1 MACVTTMIPVGRHR
15 LAATVFGEGAPA
27 VVIEPA
33 FGGNAAAWRSI
44 AERIAGETT
53 VVTYDR
59 APYGPSSPARDSR
72 SPARIVADLEEV
84 LGHLEITGPL
94 VLVGHSIGGVY
105 ARAFAARH
113 MSRVAGM
120 VLVDSSHEGQWAVL
134 PALYTPKRKLACALF
149 VPRVIV
155 SGRRQRGGADRRSML
170 REYRAFRGLTAA
182 DLPFGPGGLGRRPL
196 AVLTRGPE
204 GPGDADRL
212 WRAWHALQQ
221 ELAGLSENS
230 RHVISGSPR
239 HFLNEADPDLI
250 IAAVTDVIRC
260 VRTGVRLGEPVAAAE
275 PPGGGGLPRVVR
287 PGWVRPGRRE
297 RAVALEPRDRSE

>member
-1 MACVTTMIPVGRHR
+1 MACVTTVIPVGPHR
-15 LAATVFGEGAPA
+15 LAATIFGEGAPA

-72 SPARIVADLEEV
+72 SPARIAGDLEQV

-105 ARAFAARH
+105 ARAFATRH
-113 MSRVAGM
+113 LSRVAGM
-120 VLVDSSHEGQWAVL
+120 VLVDSTHEGQWAVL
-134 PALYTPKRKLACALF
+134 PPLYTPKRKLASSLL
-149 VPRVIV
+149 VPQVIV
-155 SGRRQRGGADRRSML
+155 SGRGQRGGADRRSML
-170 REYRAFRGLTAA
+170 REYRAFRRLTAA
-182 DLPFGPGGLGRRPL
+182 DLPFGPGGLGGRPL

-204 GPGDADRL
+204 GQGEDDRL

-221 ELAGLSENS
+221 ELAGLSDNS
-230 RHVISGSPR
+230 RHVVSGSPE
-239 HFLNEADPDLI
+239 HSLNEADPGLI
-250 IAAVTDVIRC
+250 VAAETDDVRC
-260 VRTGVRLGEPVAAAE
+260 ARTGGPLDEP
-275 PPGGGGLPRVVR
+275 L
-287 PGWVRPGRRE
+287 
-297 RAVALEPRDRSE
+297 AVAETPDGQ

>member
-1 MACVTTMIPVGRHR
+1 MARVTTMIPVGRHR
-15 LAATVFGEGAPA
+15 LAATIFGDGAPA

-33 FGGNAAAWRSI
+33 FGGSAAAWRSI

-72 SPARIVADLEEV
+72 SPAQIVADLEQV

-105 ARAFAARH
+105 ARAFATRH
-113 MSRVAGM
+113 LSRVAGM
-120 VLVDSSHEGQWAVL
+120 VLVDSSHEGQWSVL

-149 VPRVIV
+149 VPQIIV

-170 REYRAFRGLTAA
+170 REYRTFMRLTAA
-182 DLPFGPGGLGRRPL
+182 DLPFGPGGLDGRPL

-204 GPGDADRL
+204 GPGDPDRL
-212 WRAWHALQQ
+212 WCAWHAFQQ
-221 ELAGLSENS
+221 ELAGLSDNS
-230 RHVISGSPR
+230 RHVISDSPR

-250 IAAVTDVIRC
+250 VVAVTDVVRC
-260 VRTGVRLGEPVAAAE
+260 ARTGVRLGEPAAVAE
-275 PPGGGGLPRVVR
+275 STGRGDFPDEL
-287 PGWVRPGRRE
+287 RPGRRE